1 MKNKDLK
8 KVCCIFLLFVII
20 LPLFSNFVNTRE
32 GNKNK
37 KKDKKK
43 ETKSYCV
50 SDKTTKLESSDYS
63 NYSGGETSCHK
74 LKSTD
79 TCSDY
84 YMLHKHKKTATAYP
98 CKTRETSS

>member
-37 KKDKKK
+37 NKNKKNHS
-43 ETKSYCV
+43 KSYCV
-50 SDKTTKLESSDYS
+50 ADKTTKLESSDYS
-63 NYSGGETSCHK
+63 NYSGGESNCHK

-84 YMLHKHKKTATAYP
+84 YMLHKHKKSPTAYP

>member
-37 KKDKKK
+37 KKD
-43 ETKSYCV
+43 TKSYCV

-84 YMLHKHKKTATAYP
+84 YMLQKHKKSSTAYP